1 MNIAFYNGASGL
13 VAYQSAL
20 EQVANNISN
29 VNTTGYKPT
38 RPEFEDLIYTQM

>member
-13 VAYQSAL
+13 VAHQAAL
-20 EQVANNISN
+20 DQVANNVAN

-38 RPEFEDLIYTQM
+38 RPEFDDVL